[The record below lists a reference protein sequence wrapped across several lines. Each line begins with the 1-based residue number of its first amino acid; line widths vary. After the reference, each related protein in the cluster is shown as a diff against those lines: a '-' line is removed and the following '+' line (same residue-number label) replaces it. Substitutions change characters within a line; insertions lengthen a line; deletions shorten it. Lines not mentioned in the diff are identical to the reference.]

1 MWLVERTDL
10 TLALVRRQLKCD
22 LAPIADY
29 CCCCISLLVC
39 NPWPELRR
47 DRQEVYQVR
56 VATAT
61 KRSPRFC
68 GAQLNPSHGTGAWT
82 LQEL

>member
-1 MWLVERTDL
+1 MAEDRTALMAIGFMW
-10 TLALVRRQLKCD
+10 
-22 LAPIADY
+22 
-29 CCCCISLLVC
+29 
-39 NPWPELRR
+39 NPWSGLHSDP
-47 DRQEVYQVR
+47 QEIYQVR

>member
-1 MWLVERTDL
+1 MLEDRTVLMAIGFMW
-10 TLALVRRQLKCD
+10 
-22 LAPIADY
+22 
-29 CCCCISLLVC
+29 
-39 NPWPELRR
+39 NPWSGLHSDP
-47 DRQEVYQVR
+47 QEIYQVR

>member
-1 MWLVERTDL
+1 MNRMMGLGADQKGFGGHRTHRCQGIDVDSLVDVAQRPP
-10 TLALVRRQLKCD
+10 A
-22 LAPIADY
+22 
-29 CCCCISLLVC
+29 
-39 NPWPELRR
+39 EL
-47 DRQEVYQVR
+47 EGV

-68 GAQLNPSHGTGAWT
+68 GAQLDPSHGTGAWA

>member
-1 MWLVERTDL
+1 MMALGALTRKGFEVIGRSIEGVLMW
-10 TLALVRRQLKCD
+10 
-22 LAPIADY
+22 I
-29 CCCCISLLVC
+29 
-39 NPWPELRR
+39 PWSMLHSVLQQSYEMH
-47 DRQEVYQVR
+47 

-68 GAQLNPSHGTGAWT
+68 EAQLDPSHGTGAWA

>member
-1 MWLVERTDL
+1 MITGRILPGIDVDSLVD
-10 TLALVRRQLKCD
+10 
-22 LAPIADY
+22 IAWCPQQRY
-29 CCCCISLLVC
+29 KG
-39 NPWPELRR
+39 
-47 DRQEVYQVR
+47 Y

-68 GAQLNPSHGTGAWT
+68 VAQLDSSHGTGAWA

>member
-1 MWLVERTDL
+1 MLTPLLLDLDPSLGNRTRFM
-10 TLALVRRQLKCD
+10 AIGFVW
-22 LAPIADY
+22 
-29 CCCCISLLVC
+29 
-39 NPWPELRR
+39 NPRSGLHC
-47 DRQEVYQVR
+47 DRQETYQVY
-56 VATAT
+56 VAKAT